1 MNRRIRGELTQFEIA
16 RRPKNVVPRVFS
28 GFPPWGDG
36 PYSDCMFAQTLLLS
50 AVLAHLTSPGFH
62 LSSGGALPWVTA
74 TALGARLHRDLGVV
88 PEAALGF
95 RGGRPMVLAVVP
107 IKLGVGL
114 AAGPWPSSARRD
126 AKVFRTWEP
135 ADFVRAEVRT
145 AQAFFKMAAA
155 ARRAGIRLQVNS
167 GFRTSEEQRQLYN
180 LYRRGRGPLAAKPGG
195 SNHQSGHALDLD
207 TRSPQVRRWLWRHAF
222 RFGFRR
228 TVACERWHYEHW
240 DIAEHDLA
248 GSLRS

>member
-1 MNRRIRGELTQFEIA
+1 
-16 RRPKNVVPRVFS
+16 
-28 GFPPWGDG
+28 
-36 PYSDCMFAQTLLLS
+36 MFAQTLLLS
-50 AVLAHLTSPGFH
+50 AVLAHLTSPGLH
-62 LSSGGALPWVTA
+62 LTSGGALPWVTA

-107 IKLGVGL
+107 LKVTVGAA
-114 AAGPWPSSARRD
+114 AAGPKA
-126 AKVFRTWEP
+126 FQMWEP

-145 AQAFFKMAAA
+145 AQAFFRMAAA

-167 GFRTSEEQRQLYN
+167 GFRTAEEQRELYN

-207 TRSPQVRRWLWRHAF
+207 TRLPQVRRWLWRHAF

>member
-1 MNRRIRGELTQFEIA
+1 
-16 RRPKNVVPRVFS
+16 
-28 GFPPWGDG
+28 
-36 PYSDCMFAQTLLLS
+36 MFAQTLLLS

-95 RGGRPMVLAVVP
+95 RGGRPLVLAVVP
-107 IKLGVGL
+107 IKLAVEAPGPL
-114 AAGPWPSSARRD
+114 RAARG
-126 AKVFRTWEP
+126 AKIFPTWEP

-145 AQAFFKMAAA
+145 AQAYFKMAAA

-167 GFRTSEEQRQLYN
+167 GFRTAEEQRQLYN

-240 DIAEHDLA
+240 DIAEYDLA

>member
-1 MNRRIRGELTQFEIA
+1 
-16 RRPKNVVPRVFS
+16 
-28 GFPPWGDG
+28 
-36 PYSDCMFAQTLLLS
+36 MFAQTLLLS
-50 AVLAHLTSPGFH
+50 AVLAHLTSPGLH
-62 LSSGGALPWVTA
+62 LTSGGVLPWVTA

-107 IKLGVGL
+107 LKVTVG
-114 AAGPWPSSARRD
+114 AAAPG
-126 AKVFRTWEP
+126 AKAFQMWEP

-145 AQAFFKMAAA
+145 AQAFFRMAAA

-167 GFRTSEEQRQLYN
+167 GFRTAEEQRELYN

-207 TRSPQVRRWLWRHAF
+207 TRLPQVRRWLWRHAF

>member
-1 MNRRIRGELTQFEIA
+1 
-16 RRPKNVVPRVFS
+16 
-28 GFPPWGDG
+28 
-36 PYSDCMFAQTLLLS
+36 MFAQTLLLS
-50 AVLAHLTSPGFH
+50 AVLAHLTSPGLH
-62 LSSGGALPWVTA
+62 LTSGGALPWVTA

-107 IKLGVGL
+107 LKVTVGAA
-114 AAGPWPSSARRD
+114 AAG
-126 AKVFRTWEP
+126 AKAFQMWEP

-145 AQAFFKMAAA
+145 AQAFFRMAAA

-167 GFRTSEEQRQLYN
+167 GFRTAEEQRELYN

-207 TRSPQVRRWLWRHAF
+207 TRLPQVRRWLWRHAF

>member
-1 MNRRIRGELTQFEIA
+1 ML
-16 RRPKNVVPRVFS
+16 
-28 GFPPWGDG
+28 
-36 PYSDCMFAQTLLLS
+36 AQTLLLS
-50 AVLAHLTSPGFH
+50 AVLAHLASPGFH

-95 RGGRPMVLAVVP
+95 RGGRPMALAVVP
-107 IKLGVGL
+107 IKLALPTPQPLRTGRG
-114 AAGPWPSSARRD
+114 
-126 AKVFRTWEP
+126 AKVFPTWEP

-155 ARRAGIRLQVNS
+155 ARRVGLHLQVNS
-167 GFRTSEEQRQLYN
+167 GFRTAEEQRQLYN

>member
-1 MNRRIRGELTQFEIA
+1 
-16 RRPKNVVPRVFS
+16 
-28 GFPPWGDG
+28 
-36 PYSDCMFAQTLLLS
+36 MFAQTLLLS
-50 AVLAHLTSPGFH
+50 AVLAHLTSPGIH
-62 LSSGGALPWVTA
+62 LSSGDALPWVTA

-107 IKLGVGL
+107 IKAPTLSESSTR
-114 AAGPWPSSARRD
+114 AGAQ
-126 AKVFRTWEP
+126 AFRTWEP
-135 ADFVRAEVRT
+135 EDFVRAEVRT
-145 AQAFFKMAAA
+145 AAAYFKMAAA

-167 GFRTSEEQRQLYN
+167 GFRTDDEQRELYN

-248 GSLRS
+248 GSLRG

>member
-1 MNRRIRGELTQFEIA
+1 
-16 RRPKNVVPRVFS
+16 
-28 GFPPWGDG
+28 
-36 PYSDCMFAQTLLLS
+36 MFAQTLLLS
-50 AVLAHLTSPGFH
+50 AVLAHLTSPGLH
-62 LSSGGALPWVTA
+62 LTSGGALPWVTA

-107 IKLGVGL
+107 LKVTVGAA
-114 AAGPWPSSARRD
+114 AAG
-126 AKVFRTWEP
+126 AKAFQMWEP

-145 AQAFFKMAAA
+145 AQAFFRMAAA

-167 GFRTSEEQRQLYN
+167 GFRTAEEQRQLYN

-207 TRSPQVRRWLWRHAF
+207 TRLPQVRRWLWRHAF